1 MTFIIILLAL
11 IIERFFD
18 WNHVRRWRWFG
29 SYQKWIGLR
38 CSGWSGYFILLLTL
52 LPPILLAALINH
64 LLTGWLYGVLKLLFG
79 VGILLYC
86 LGPVNFW
93 AEAYISLSNVQEQ
106 KPLPEF
112 EKIKN
117 AFGVSIIDT
126 PETFHR
132 ALTNALFTEAN
143 RRLFAVIF
151 WFILLGP
158 AGAILYRLVDLCRLR
173 GIATM
178 QVAAWLEGW
187 LDWLPVRVFTFIFA
201 LGGHFTRV
209 IRYWKHNI
217 LSSPSMNETLLT
229 ECGIAAL
236 DAPVTDHFPVD
247 GSAEKETLALLD
259 RSLVIGLVILAIA
272 VLIA

>member
-29 SYQKWIGLR
+29 AYQKWIGLR
-38 CSGWSGYFILLLTL
+38 CSGWSGYLILLLTI
-52 LPPILLAALINH
+52 LPPVLLAALINH
-64 LLTGWLYGVLKLLFG
+64 FLTGWLYGTLKLIFG
-79 VGILLYC
+79 VVVLLYC

-93 AEAYISLSNVQEQ
+93 AEAYASISSLQEQ
-106 KPLPEF
+106 GSHPAF
-112 EKIKN
+112 QKIKD

-132 ALTNALFTEAN
+132 AFTNALFIEAN
-143 RRLFAVIF
+143 RRLFAVLF
-151 WFILLGP
+151 WFMLLGP
-158 AGAILYRLVDLCRLR
+158 AGALLYRMVDLCRLR

-178 QVAAWLEGW
+178 QVASLTQGW
-187 LDWLPVRVFTFIFA
+187 LDWLPVRAFTFVFA
-201 LGGHFTRV
+201 LGGHFTKV
-209 IRYWKHNI
+209 ARYWKQNMFS
-217 LSSPSMNETLLT
+217 LPKMNATLLT

-236 DAPVTDHFPVD
+236 DVMPAEHFPVD

-259 RSLVIGLVILAIA
+259 RSFVIGLVILAIA